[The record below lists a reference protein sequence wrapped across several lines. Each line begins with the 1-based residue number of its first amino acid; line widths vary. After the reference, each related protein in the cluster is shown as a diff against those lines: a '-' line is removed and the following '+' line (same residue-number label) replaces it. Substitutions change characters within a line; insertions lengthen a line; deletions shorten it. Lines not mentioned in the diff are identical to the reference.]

1 MDPFSLDIAAA
12 FSPAIPITFMAC
24 KEAQNASD
32 ETARNAPIG
41 ALIMSKVLAVHC
53 FCIILLIKG
62 WTKIFRYL
70 YILRLK
76 VSGVVRIL
84 MFILHFVYDW
94 HF

>member
-32 ETARNAPIG
+32 ETARNSPIG

-53 FCIILLIKG
+53 FCIILLIKE
-62 WTKIFRYL
+62 WTKNLPVSLYL
-70 YILRLK
+70 QAEGKWCSKNLDVHPPFCL
-76 VSGVVRIL
+76 
-84 MFILHFVYDW
+84 
-94 HF
+94 